1 MTRGICQIGE
11 GAESHPSQENQTRT
25 KMVLLISDKNQTRRK
40 LDFFCKANLIKI
52 LNQQNLNAHVDGIV
66 FTPPP
71 INKNI
76 NLLFWKKDQVELN

>member
-11 GAESHPSQENQTRT
+11 GDESHPSQETHKRNENGLFSFQI
-25 KMVLLISDKNQTRRK
+25 KISLENEI
-40 LDFFCKANLIKI
+40 FCKANLIKI
-52 LNQQNLNAHVDGIV
+52 LNQQNLNAHVDGIM

-76 NLLFWKKDQVELN
+76 NLLRWKKDQVN